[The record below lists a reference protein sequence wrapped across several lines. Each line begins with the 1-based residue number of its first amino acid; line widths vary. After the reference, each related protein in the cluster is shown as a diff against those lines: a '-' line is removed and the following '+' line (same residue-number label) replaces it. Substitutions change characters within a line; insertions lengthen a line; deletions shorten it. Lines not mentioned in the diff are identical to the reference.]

1 MDPTPILFVPILAG
15 TWMFGL
21 ALFSFA
27 SHLFLTIVEETGNGV
42 DRPVSLEYRS
52 FKSLVNDGF
61 NWSEDPFTDWLLKLA
76 YIVYMGSA
84 WFAASVLLG
93 RAFAEDPLWRTAI
106 GAGAFWIG
114 FPFGMVSSL
123 AAGSRWN
130 PFWPPLFR
138 LMFLRPVTTIG
149 FYLFSLPLVAM
160 LGITFNLLFLDTPR
174 HGFQRAVLMSPVTTI
189 SLFLYARL
197 LGRYAFV
204 LNCARG
210 EAHREPEPRRQPRP
224 RKPKTA
230 PKPDPLTQ
238 WSNPTEEHDQHP
250 SIAQPEDLPPIM
262 TPDEGEVTG
271 YNIDHAGAPARQP
284 EPAPRRKVH
293 RFDGEEDDSPFAVN
307 AEDDRAVPTAA
318 RTAVRQTIANPDERE
333 IALYLRKQPTEPK
346 YAYGPD
352 LVSRLLN
359 VRIFVAGVV
368 MTFGIGVLAGLMRV
382 LDALRPAS

>member
-1 MDPTPILFVPILAG
+1 MRKY
-15 TWMFGL
+15 
-21 ALFSFA
+21 FSFVKIE
-27 SHLFLTIVEETGNGV
+27 HT
-42 DRPVSLEYRS
+42 
-52 FKSLVNDGF
+52 
-61 NWSEDPFTDWLLKLA
+61 
-76 YIVYMGSA
+76 
-84 WFAASVLLG
+84 
-93 RAFAEDPLWRTAI
+93 
-106 GAGAFWIG
+106 
-114 FPFGMVSSL
+114 
-123 AAGSRWN
+123 
-130 PFWPPLFR
+130 
-138 LMFLRPVTTIG
+138 
-149 FYLFSLPLVAM
+149 LFSLPLVAM

-250 SIAQPEDLPPIM
+250 SNAQPEDLPPIM

-293 RFDGEEDDSPFAVN
+293 RFDGEEDKRTYYFKEADVARWVAAAN
-307 AEDDRAVPTAA
+307 AASAIPRT
-318 RTAVRQTIANPDERE
+318 TAVTEKIIKVSLILMER
-333 IALYLRKQPTEPK
+333 
-346 YAYGPD
+346 
-352 LVSRLLN
+352 
-359 VRIFVAGVV
+359 
-368 MTFGIGVLAGLMRV
+368 
-382 LDALRPAS
+382 